1 MRPIS
6 STSSPNKSMRTGY
19 VRLPGKT
26 SIVPPCTA
34 KVPGPSSLARVRVA
48 AILERAGHVLE
59 SLDAAALAHRAW
71 KRRLAFP
78 RRIGKLDTR
87 LEHEG
92 RRHKAVFRRHH
103 PDERTGARHDDARP
117 AACKREGGLHTAG
130 DLAGIGRFRGEGG
143 YRSARGTAARGPP
156 QIRRHIASEGNSGI
170 LTCDDDERRA
180 WRAREL
186 SAREGRDAQM
196 TRLKRR
202 IGSPRRAFPKSHL
215 TRPISRARTSA
226 NR

>member
-1 MRPIS
+1 MHGEGARP
-6 STSSPNKSMRTGY
+6 
-19 VRLPGKT
+19 VE
-26 SIVPPCTA
+26 
-34 KVPGPSSLARVRVA
+34 LAGVRVA

-103 PDERTGARHDDARP
+103 SDERTGARHDDAWP

-130 DLAGIGRFRGEGG
+130 DLAGIGRLRGEGG
-143 YRSARGTAARGPP
+143 IGALGEQQHAVFP
-156 QIRRHIASEGNSGI
+156 QISCHIASEGNSSI

-180 WRAREL
+180 RRAREL
-186 SAREGRDAQM
+186 SAREEG
-196 TRLKRR
+196 TRR
-202 IGSPRRAFPKSHL
+202 
-215 TRPISRARTSA
+215 
-226 NR
+226 